1 MSKKKEAK
9 VPDKEKK
16 YTREEHDA
24 LTRFYLQPEF
34 QAGFTLSE
42 IIPSVSDPE
51 KGTWKADTNAIINT
65 LKEGTDKLRTNN
77 LAAAEDMLLSQAQVL
92 DVLFNKYILM
102 AGRSEYMNSLKIYS
116 EIAFKA
122 QRQCRAS
129 LEALAEIKNPKP
141 YIQNNKAH
149 YQQVNNG
156 TVLSEGN
163 NSNNTR
169 THAHAGENQKSSN
182 GLLEDKTHEQ
192 QWLDAGAPE
201 TAGRNDKELE
211 TVGAQHRAKD

>member
-1 MSKKKEAK
+1 MSKKKKQE
-9 VPDKEKK
+9 DKEKK

-24 LTRFYLQPEF
+24 LTRLYLQPEF

-42 IIPSVSDPE
+42 IVPSVSDPE
-51 KGTWKADTNAIINT
+51 KGTWKADTNAIIKT
-65 LKEGTDKLRTNN
+65 LKEGTDKLRTND
-77 LAAAEDMLLSQAQVL
+77 LAVAEDMLLSQAQVL

-141 YIQNNKAH
+141 YIQNNKAQ

-156 TVLSEGN
+156 VPEP
-163 NSNNTR
+163 
-169 THAHAGENQKSSN
+169 HAHGKNSKSTN
-182 GLLEDKTHEQ
+182 GLLEDQ
-192 QWLDAGAPE
+192 SNDGQWLDTGAPE
-201 TAGRNDKELE
+201 TAGGNDKELE
-211 TVGAQHRAKD
+211 AVEAKHRAED

>member
-1 MSKKKEAK
+1 MSKKKKQE
-9 VPDKEKK
+9 DKEKR

-24 LTRFYLQPEF
+24 LTRLYLQPEF

-51 KGTWKADTNAIINT
+51 KGTWKADTNAIIKT
-65 LKEGTDKLRTNN
+65 LKEGTDKLRTND
-77 LAAAEDMLLSQAQVL
+77 LAVAEDMLLSQAQVL

-141 YIQNNKAH
+141 YIQNNKAQ

-156 TVLSEGN
+156 VPEP
-163 NSNNTR
+163 
-169 THAHAGENQKSSN
+169 HAHGKNSKSTN
-182 GLLEDKTHEQ
+182 GLLEDQ
-192 QWLDAGAPE
+192 SNDGQWLDTGAPE
-201 TAGRNDKELE
+201 TTIGNDKELE
-211 TVGAQHRAKD
+211 AVGAKHRPKD

>member
-1 MSKKKEAK
+1 MSKKKKQE
-9 VPDKEKK
+9 DKEKK

-24 LTRFYLQPEF
+24 LTRLYLQPEF

-42 IIPSVSDPE
+42 IVPSVSDPE
-51 KGTWKADTNAIINT
+51 KGTWKADTNAIIKT
-65 LKEGTDKLRTNN
+65 LKEGTDKLRTND
-77 LAAAEDMLLSQAQVL
+77 LAVAEDMLLSQAQVL

-141 YIQNNKAH
+141 YIQNNKAQ

-156 TVLSEGN
+156 VPEP
-163 NSNNTR
+163 
-169 THAHAGENQKSSN
+169 HAHGKNSKSTN
-182 GLLEDKTHEQ
+182 GLLEDQ
-192 QWLDAGAPE
+192 SNDGQWLDTGAPE
-201 TAGRNDKELE
+201 TASGNDKELE
-211 TVGAQHRAKD
+211 AVEVQHRPKD

>member
-1 MSKKKEAK
+1 MSKKKKQE
-9 VPDKEKK
+9 DKEKK

-24 LTRFYLQPEF
+24 LTRLYLQPEF

-51 KGTWKADTNAIINT
+51 KGTWKADTNAIIKT
-65 LKEGTDKLRTNN
+65 LKEGTDKLRTND
-77 LAAAEDMLLSQAQVL
+77 LAVAEDMLLSQAQVL

-141 YIQNNKAH
+141 YIQNNKAQ

-156 TVLSEGN
+156 VPEP
-163 NSNNTR
+163 
-169 THAHAGENQKSSN
+169 HAHGGNLKQSN
-182 GLLEDKTHEQ
+182 ELLEDKSNDG
-192 QWLDAGAPE
+192 QWLDTGAPE
-201 TAGRNDKELE
+201 TAIGNDKELE
-211 TVGAQHRAKD
+211 AVEAKHRAED

>member
-1 MSKKKEAK
+1 MSKKKKQE
-9 VPDKEKK
+9 DKEKK

-24 LTRFYLQPEF
+24 LTRLYLQPEF

-42 IIPSVSDPE
+42 IVPSVSDPE
-51 KGTWKADTNAIINT
+51 KGTWKADTNAIIKT
-65 LKEGTDKLRTNN
+65 LKEGTDKLRTND
-77 LAAAEDMLLSQAQVL
+77 LAVAEDMLLSQAQVL

-141 YIQNNKAH
+141 YIQNNKAQ

-156 TVLSEGN
+156 VPEP
-163 NSNNTR
+163 
-169 THAHAGENQKSSN
+169 HAHGKNSKSTN
-182 GLLEDKTHEQ
+182 GLLEDKSNDG
-192 QWLDAGAPE
+192 QWLDTGAPE
-201 TAGRNDKELE
+201 TAGGNDKELE
-211 TVGAQHRAKD
+211 TVEAKHRPKD

>member
-1 MSKKKEAK
+1 MSKKKKQE
-9 VPDKEKK
+9 DKEKK

-24 LTRFYLQPEF
+24 LTRLYLQPEF

-42 IIPSVSDPE
+42 IVPSVSDPE
-51 KGTWKADTNAIINT
+51 KGTWKADTNAIIKT
-65 LKEGTDKLRTNN
+65 LKEGTDKLRTND
-77 LAAAEDMLLSQAQVL
+77 LAVAEDMLLSQAQVL

-141 YIQNNKAH
+141 YIQNNKAQ

-156 TVLSEGN
+156 VPEP
-163 NSNNTR
+163 
-169 THAHAGENQKSSN
+169 HAHGKNSKSTN
-182 GLLEDKTHEQ
+182 GLLEDQSNDGK
-192 QWLDAGAPE
+192 WLDTGAPE
-201 TAGRNDKELE
+201 TAGGNDKELE
-211 TVGAQHRAKD
+211 AVEAKHRAED